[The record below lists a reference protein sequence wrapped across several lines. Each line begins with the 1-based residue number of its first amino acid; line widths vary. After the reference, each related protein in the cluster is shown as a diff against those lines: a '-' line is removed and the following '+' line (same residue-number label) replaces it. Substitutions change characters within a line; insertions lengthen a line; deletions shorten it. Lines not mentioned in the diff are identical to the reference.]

1 MLAFRKILIDDGVL
15 NDPSNLLHYYLN
27 SLRAI
32 FVMEEFG
39 PIIGFN
45 SAQ

>member
-1 MLAFRKILIDDGVL
+1 MLVFRKILIDDGVL

-32 FVMEEFG
+32 FVMEESS